1 MFENLRAFGFI
12 VILASI
18 VFSFCGKALK
28 NDFDMAQ
35 FKRWRTTWFIV
46 LAIAFLANNY
56 WLYVVIT
63 GLYIFKTSKRE
74 PNKTAIFILLL
85 FIVPPMGDDLPGLGV
100 MNYLFTMNHPRI
112 LSLAIL
118 LPLYFSSKS
127 STSSFP
133 IGKTSADKFLILYIL
148 LATLLEIRGTTFT
161 DSLRHSFSAF
171 FLDMF
176 LPYFVAS
183 RGLKSVADIKTAF
196 TALTIVSLIAAVLGV
211 FEWAK
216 GWVLFDALPKVLGS
230 HGFGGYMWRG
240 GGLRAISSL
249 GHPIVFGLV
258 MAASLGA
265 FLLVSYSIKNKN
277 LHKAGLFTLI
287 SGLFVSG
294 SRGPWLGGLVFAAV
308 FAVSADKPGKR
319 VVSLV
324 AVTFLVLGLLTVIPG
339 GEKYYNM
346 LPFIGKSETE
356 NVEYRQRLIT
366 NSMIV
371 ISQSPFFG
379 SVNFMQTPEMQSMIQ
394 GEGIIDLVNTYLAF
408 ALMYGYVGAGLFTG
422 FFLAIMLGIYTN
434 MKRLPDKTSET
445 YYAGRCILA
454 SMASISFSISTVS
467 YILATP
473 TFHFVIAGIGAA
485 YAEIVRRQN
494 LEARARSFT

>member
-12 VILASI
+12 IILASI

-28 NDFDMAQ
+28 NDFDKAQ

-56 WLYVVIT
+56 WLYVVIS
-63 GLYIFKTSKRE
+63 GLYIFKASKRE
-74 PNKTAIFILLL
+74 PNKTAMFILLL
-85 FIVPPMGDDLPGLGV
+85 FIVPPMGDDLPGFGL
-100 MNYLFTMNHPRI
+100 MNYLLTVNHPRI
-112 LSLAIL
+112 LSLVIL

-127 STSSFP
+127 SSSFP
-133 IGKTSADKFLILYIL
+133 IGKTSSDKLLIAFMI

-161 DSLRHSFSAF
+161 DALRRGFGGF

-176 LPYFVAS
+176 LPYYVAS
-183 RGLKSVADIKTAF
+183 RMLKSVADIKTAF
-196 TALTIVSLIAAVLGV
+196 TALTIVSLIAAVLGI

-216 GWVLFDALPKVLGS
+216 GWVLFDALPKALGS

-240 GGLRAISSL
+240 GGLRAVSSL
-249 GHPIVFGLV
+249 GHPIVLGLV

-265 FLLVSYSIKNKN
+265 FLLVSYSLNNKR
-277 LHKAGLFTLI
+277 LQRAGLFTLI

-294 SRGPWLGGLVFAAV
+294 SRGPWLGGLIFAAV
-308 FAVSADKPGKR
+308 FATSADKPGKR
-319 VVSLV
+319 LVYLV
-324 AVTFLVLGLLTVIPG
+324 AVTFLALGLLTVIPG

-371 ISQSPFFG
+371 IDQSPFFG
-379 SVNFMQTPEMQSMIQ
+379 SVNFMQTPEMQSMVQ
-394 GEGIIDLVNTYLAF
+394 GEGIIDLVNTYLAL

-422 FFLAIMLGIYTN
+422 FFLAIMLRIYTN

-467 YILATP
+467 YILVIP